1 MEIMREDLDSYLDD
15 VERVQNEIWSRIG
28 ARGLVIDVGVG
39 ESTERLAELGTEV
52 ISIDID
58 VERVQRYSKLN
69 SMPNTHIVVCDF
81 LNPPF
86 RRGIANLVLFYFTLH
101 EVDPKLHT
109 KAISIAKSLGSAI
122 AIVEP
127 SPRGCPLYEAYARI
141 WREAMHSINRFE
153 DYRPLEYWVKL
164 LEESNLEV
172 VHISTIEWRTRIPYT
187 VFRNIIEQIA
197 SEWRKLGVEERY
209 VDDLRRL
216 VEASR
221 YMEMKWSS
229 INIVIARQHKR

>member
-1 MEIMREDLDSYLDD
+1 METSLGDLESYLDD
-15 VERVQNEIWSRIG
+15 VERVQKEIWSCID
-28 ARGLVIDVGVG
+28 ARGLVIDVGIG
-39 ESTERLAELGTEV
+39 ESTERLAKLGIDV
-52 ISIDID
+52 ISIDRD
-58 VERVQRYSKLN
+58 AEKAQRYLELN
-69 SMPNTHIVVCDF
+69 SMPNVHIVVCDF

-101 EVDPKLHT
+101 EVDPKLHA
-109 KAISIAKSLGSAI
+109 KAISIAKSLGSTI

-172 VHISTIEWRTRIPYT
+172 EHISTIEWRTRIPYT
-187 VFRNIIEQIA
+187 VFRNVIKQTA
-197 SEWRKLGVEERY
+197 SE
-209 VDDLRRL
+209 
-216 VEASR
+216 
-221 YMEMKWSS
+221 
-229 INIVIARQHKR
+229 